1 MDEARR
7 LDLIVE
13 AVRYC
18 QRVRDMGM
26 PVSSYSK
33 ALREPVH
40 FLWERRDGKSK
51 KRCAQFR
58 SRASMLVQLGSGALI
73 YDHAVPFKYLQ
84 EELLDLPYVTR
95 ESVGNVLKKHCV
107 VVLVTKEENDQLNK
121 AKLGSKMPEDWNGN
135 DPLAQR
141 ARSGAEA

>member
-26 PVSSYSK
+26 PASSYSK

-40 FLWERRDGKSK
+40 F
-51 KRCAQFR
+51 
-58 SRASMLVQLGSGALI
+58 
-73 YDHAVPFKYLQ
+73 HAVPFRYLQ
-84 EELLDLPYVTR
+84 KELLDLPDVTR
-95 ESVGNVLKKHCV
+95 ESVGDVLKKHCV
-107 VVLVTKEENDQLNK
+107 VVLVTKEENDQLNN
-121 AKLGSKMPEDWNGN
+121 AKLGSKMPEGWNGA
-135 DPLAQR
+135 DQLAR
-141 ARSGAEA
+141 YAAAGIEVVPNA